1 MAMDRAALDR
11 LYNNRAAVP
20 SHPEDMARW
29 SRTSIAARQSIP
41 LRPDLRYG
49 PHPREVLDL
58 FTVPQTGRPLL
69 VFIHGGY
76 WQALSKDDFSFT
88 AEGFAGK
95 AAGGI
100 ANVAVLNYPLAPE
113 TDMDGIAASVRRALA
128 WLWHEA
134 ASLGFDRDCIY
145 VSGHSAGG
153 HLTAMTALTD
163 WPALEPSLPTD
174 LVKAGLS
181 LSGLYDL
188 RPIRLCYLNDRLGMD
203 DAVAERNS
211 PVLLAEQFQGGRPP
225 LVLAVGELETAA
237 FHGQQH
243 DFVKAYSARGGRVT
257 AITAPGKHHF
267 SIVDELARPD
277 SAVQAAIAGLLH

>member
-1 MAMDRAALDR
+1 MDRAALDK

-20 SHPEDMARW
+20 GHLEDMARW
-29 SRTSIAARQSIP
+29 SAASLQTRQSISAR
-41 LRPDLRYG
+41 LDLRYG

-58 FTVPQTGRPLL
+58 FTVPQAGRPLL

-76 WQALSKDDFSFT
+76 WQALGKDDFSFT

-95 AAGGI
+95 AAGHI
-100 ANVAVLNYPLAPE
+100 ANVAVLNYPLSPDAI
-113 TDMDGIAASVRRALA
+113 MDGIVASIRRALK
-128 WLWHEA
+128 WLWREA
-134 ASLGFDRDCIY
+134 ASLGIDHNRIY

-153 HLTAMTALTD
+153 HLTVMAALTD
-163 WPALEPSLPTD
+163 WPVLEPGLPAD

-188 RPIRLCYLNDRLGMD
+188 RPIQRCYLNDKLGMD
-203 DAVAERNS
+203 EAMAERNS
-211 PVLLAEQFQGGRPP
+211 PLLLLPQWQGSLPP
-225 LVLAVGELETAA
+225 LTFAVGELETAA

-243 DFVKAYSARGGRVT
+243 DFVKAYAASGGRVT

-267 SIVDELARPD
+267 SIVDELARPG